1 MVDLSHD
8 FNRRSVLKLRSL
20 TALVAGKTK
29 ISVATFKT
37 SEKTFNTVQSF
48 KVSNN

>member
-8 FNRRSVLKLRSL
+8 FNQRSVLKLRSL

-37 SEKTFNTVQSF
+37 SEKNSLSILF
-48 KVSNN
+48 KVLR